1 MKNSEIMLICTE
13 SHWKKFE
20 NHVIIV
26 VNKNSNLEGG
36 RLKFRDY
43 LGGWC
48 TVLVYVVIVAL
59 TKFMIIETKNGV
71 LGYLRNVKNIVSVLL
86 ILLWICILYLLLW
99 SSFR

>member
-1 MKNSEIMLICTE
+1 MLVCTE
-13 SHWKKFE
+13 SHWKNFKE

-26 VNKNSNLEGG
+26 VEKNSKLKGG
-36 RLKFRDY
+36 RLKFKDY

-48 TVLVYVVIVAL
+48 TVLVYGVAW
-59 TKFMIIETKNGV
+59 TKFVIIETKNGV

-86 ILLWICILYLLLW
+86 ILVWICILYLILR